1 MILSHKE
8 NGLTDE
14 QAVDI
19 YYNMLRARRVDE
31 RLWLLNRSGKIPFV
45 ISCQG
50 QEAAQVGAALALD
63 FTKDY
68 LAPYYRDLAIVLAAG
83 MTVKE
88 VMLNAFAKGE
98 DPNSG
103 GRQMQAHWGQRS
115 NRILS
120 GSSPVT
126 TQVVHAAGIALAG
139 KMKKES
145 FYTFVSL
152 GEGSSN
158 QGDFHEGLNFIG
170 VHQLPVITFVENNHY
185 AISTPY
191 DRQVASPTVAQRA
204 TSYNMVGE
212 VVDGTDP
219 IATYAAVK
227 RAHNSGKPA
236 LIEAVCHRLTPHSSD
251 DDHRVYRTEG
261 ELTED
266 QLNDGLKQYEN
277 YLVELGLLTDEMKVE
292 MDTKLKAEINEA
304 TNYAEQAPYGSLED
318 NLRYVYAEGE
328 DA

>member
-1 MILSHKE
+1 MTLSHKE
-8 NGLTDE
+8 HGFTDE
-14 QAVDI
+14 QALAI
-19 YYNMLRARRVDE
+19 YYKMLRARRVDE

-50 QEAAQVGAALALD
+50 QEAAQIGAALALD

-68 LAPYYRDLAIVLAAG
+68 LAPYYRDLALVLEAG

-88 VMLNAFAKGE
+88 IMLNAFAKGE

-103 GRQMQAHWGQRS
+103 GRQMQAHWGHKKL
-115 NRILS
+115 RILS

-126 TQVVHAAGIALAG
+126 TQVIHAAGVALAG
-139 KMKKES
+139 RMKKQD
-145 FYTFVSL
+145 FYTFVTL

-158 QGDFHEGLNFIG
+158 QGDFHEGLNFVG
-170 VHQLPVITFVENNHY
+170 VHQLPVITMVENNQY

-191 DRQVASPTVAQRA
+191 DRQVASETVAQRA
-204 TSYNMVGE
+204 TSYRMPGD

-219 IATYAAVK
+219 IAVYAAVK
-227 RAHNSGKPA
+227 KARDSGKPA
-236 LIEAVCHRLTPHSSD
+236 LIEVLCHRLTPHSSD
-251 DDHRVYRTEG
+251 DDHRIYRTEE
-261 ELTED
+261 ELVED
-266 QLNDGLKQYEN
+266 REKDGLLQFEH
-277 YLVELGLLTDEMKVE
+277 YLQQQNILTDEIKEE
-292 MDTKLKAEINEA
+292 MNDKIKIEINEA

-328 DA
+328 NV

>member
-1 MILSHKE
+1 MVVSHKE

-14 QAVDI
+14 QAVQI
-19 YYNMLRARRVDE
+19 YFKMLRARRVDE

-50 QEAAQVGAALALD
+50 QEAAQVGAAFALD
-63 FTKDY
+63 FSRDY
-68 LAPYYRDLAIVLAAG
+68 LAPYYRDLAIVLEAG
-83 MTVKE
+83 MSVKDI
-88 VMLNAFAKGE
+88 MLNAFAKGE

-103 GRQMQAHWGQRS
+103 GRQMQAHWSQKS
-115 NRILS
+115 LRILS

-126 TQVVHAAGIALAG
+126 TQVIHAAGVSLAG
-139 KMKKES
+139 KMKKDA

-170 VHQLPVITFVENNHY
+170 VHQLPVITFVENNQY

-227 RAHNSGKPA
+227 RAYDSGKPA

-251 DDHRVYRTEG
+251 DDHKVYRTQE

-266 QLNDGLKQYEN
+266 QQKDGLLQYEK
-277 YLVELGLLTDEMKVE
+277 YLVDLGLLTEDLKAE
-292 MDTKLKAEINEA
+292 MDAKLKLEINEA
-304 TNYAEQAPYGSLED
+304 TNYAEQAPYGSIEH

>member
-1 MILSHKE
+1 MVVSHKE

-14 QAVDI
+14 QAVQI
-19 YYNMLRARRVDE
+19 YFKMLRARRVDE

-50 QEAAQVGAALALD
+50 QEAAQVGAAFALD
-63 FTKDY
+63 FSRDY
-68 LAPYYRDLAIVLAAG
+68 LAPYYRDLAIVLEAG
-83 MTVKE
+83 MSVKDI
-88 VMLNAFAKGE
+88 MLNAFAKGE

-103 GRQMQAHWGQRS
+103 GRQMQAHWSQKS
-115 NRILS
+115 LRILS

-126 TQVVHAAGIALAG
+126 TQVIHAAGVSLAG
-139 KMKKES
+139 KMKKDA

-170 VHQLPVITFVENNHY
+170 VHQLPVITFVENNQY

-227 RAHNSGKPA
+227 RAYDSGKPA

-251 DDHRVYRTEG
+251 DDHKVYRTQE

-266 QLNDGLKQYEN
+266 QQKDGLLQYEK
-277 YLVELGLLTDEMKVE
+277 YLVDLGLLTEDLKAE
-292 MDTKLKAEINEA
+292 MDAKLKLEINEA
-304 TNYAEQAPYGSLED
+304 TNYAE
-318 NLRYVYAEGE
+318 
-328 DA
+328 